1 MSPRPFVLCTTLAL
15 AACSGKKEQAPAG
28 GSAATAGSAAATAAP
43 APAEPRVAP
52 PPRPLEPLAEVA
64 SGAAAKVTW
73 VASLGGV
80 KVDTARRLVTGADG
94 AVYVVGDFEE
104 AATFGAAGDRKS
116 NGKSDAFVARV
127 DASGAFQWVTTL
139 GGKNEERG
147 DAVAVDAQGNVAF
160 TGLFSDTMTAGELS
174 AKAGGSDDLFV
185 AGIDPKGELQWLW
198 TAGGVASDAATAI
211 APAGDGGWIVVVS
224 FGGEVDLGGTPV
236 KSRGAEDSAL
246 VKLDA
251 GGKVQWV
258 THLGGEYADDL
269 THVAVD
275 PAGNIFAVGQFR
287 GALELGG
294 ATMQSAGDTDV
305 FVARFDS
312 VGNHVWS
319 KRIGNAWAERS
330 GGLAV
335 DPAGHVVITGSF
347 DKDLD
352 FLGTALLSK
361 GESDVFVARL
371 SPDGALL
378 WVKSYGGERADVG
391 LSVAADRAGNVVVTG
406 GFETTI
412 DLGGG
417 AFKSAGYMDGFLA
430 KLSADGRHLWSRR
443 FGAKDQDV
451 GLAVAVTPDGT
462 PFAAG
467 AYRFT
472 LDLTPQG
479 PTAVQS
485 EGQKLARP
493 DAFVAR
499 LEP

>member
-28 GSAATAGSAAATAAP
+28 GSATTAGTAAATAAP
-43 APAEPRVAP
+43 ALPRVAP
-52 PPRPLEPLAEVA
+52 PPRPLEPLAEVVSGTA
-64 SGAAAKVTW
+64 SKVTW
-73 VASLGGV
+73 VTSFGGV

-94 AVYVVGDFEE
+94 ALYVVGDFEE
-104 AATFGAAGDRKS
+104 AASFGAAGDKKS
-116 NGKSDAFVARV
+116 AGKSDAFVARV
-127 DASGAFQWVTTL
+127 DANGAFQWVTTL

-160 TGLFSDTMTAGELS
+160 TGLFSDTLTAGELT

-185 AGIDPKGELQWLW
+185 AGVDPKGEIQWLW
-198 TAGGVASDAATAI
+198 TAGGLASDAATAI

-224 FGGEVDLGGTPV
+224 FGGEFDLGGTAV
-236 KSRGAEDSAL
+236 KSKGAEDTAL

-251 GGKVQWV
+251 GGKVQWM
-258 THLGGEYADDL
+258 THLGGEYADDI

-275 PAGNIFAVGQFR
+275 PAGNIFAIGQFR

-294 ATMQSAGDTDV
+294 ATMQAAGDTDV

-371 SPDGALL
+371 TPDGALM
-378 WVKSYGGERADVG
+378 WVKAYGAERRDMG
-391 LSVAADRAGNVVVTG
+391 LAVAADKAGNVVVTG

-417 AFKSAGYMDGFLA
+417 TFKSAGYMDGFVA
-430 KLSADGRHLWSRR
+430 KLGGADGTHLWSRR

-451 GLAVAVTPDGT
+451 GLAVAVTADGT
-462 PFAAG
+462 PFLAG

-485 EGQKLARP
+485 EGQKLAKP
-493 DAFVAR
+493 DAFLAR
-499 LEP
+499 FEP